1 MDKPDIVEFVEQTMG
16 VQLFEYQKEVLR
28 RVANGERILILPFL
42 PCRSGKKVCI
52 DGLRAY
58 QELYGSEFERGDA
71 L

>member
-16 VQLFEYQKEVLR
+16 VQLFDYQKEALR
-28 RVANGERILILPFL
+28 RVANGERILFL
-42 PCRSGKKVCI
+42 PWRSGKKVCI